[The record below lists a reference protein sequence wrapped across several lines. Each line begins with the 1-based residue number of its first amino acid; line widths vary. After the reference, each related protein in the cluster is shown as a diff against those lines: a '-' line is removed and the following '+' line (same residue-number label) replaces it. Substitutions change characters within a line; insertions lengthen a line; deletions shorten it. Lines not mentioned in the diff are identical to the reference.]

1 MLIISNKLTMTLYL
15 SPLEYRIQL
24 FQELI
29 SKGKY
34 YRLKNFNL
42 DLIRLR
48 FRKGKGKFLKPEPWE
63 MRNYEES
70 FVFY

>member
-1 MLIISNKLTMTLYL
+1 MTHCL
-15 SPLEYRIQL
+15 SPLDYRIQL

-29 SKGKY
+29 QKGFY

-42 DLIRLR
+42 DLIKIR

-63 MRNYEES
+63 MRNYKEN

>member
-1 MLIISNKLTMTLYL
+1 MSA
-15 SPLEYRIQL
+15 LEQRIKL

-29 SKGKY
+29 QKGYY

-48 FRKGKGKFLKPEPWE
+48 FRKGNGKFLKPEPWE
-63 MRNYEES
+63 MRNYQEN
-70 FVFY
+70 FCFY

>member
-1 MLIISNKLTMTLYL
+1 MTHYL
-15 SPLEYRIQL
+15 SPLDYRIQL

-29 SKGKY
+29 QKGFY

-42 DLIRLR
+42 DLIKIR

-63 MRNYEES
+63 MRNYQEN
-70 FVFY
+70 FCFY